1 MSPIRKTI
9 GRIEKFVVYR
19 ILHVDDTPHRLA
31 LGLALGIFVA
41 WTPTI
46 GLQMILVLLLAPLIR
61 ANGRVGVPMVWVSN
75 PLTAALIY
83 YPNYLI
89 GRFLLSMFIERP
101 TPVYSFQRIQD
112 RLEEVRQLGHFFSI
126 EFWQKIGQL
135 ILNVGVVDLIVGSIV
150 AGLIF
155 GLVMYIVSYKFIV
168 WYRTHNPIFKRLLE
182 KRVERREERREKR
195 REENKLN
202 RR

>member
-1 MSPIRKTI
+1 MSPIRKTV
-9 GRIEKFVVYR
+9 RRVEKFIVYR

-75 PLTAALIY
+75 PLTATLIY

-89 GRFLLSMFIERP
+89 GRFLLGVFIERP
-101 TPVYSFQRIQD
+101 TPVYSFERIQD

-135 ILNVGVVDLIVGSIV
+135 VLNVGVVDLIVGSIV

-168 WYRTHNPIFKRLLE
+168 WYRTHNPIFKRLLK
-182 KRVERREERREKR
+182 KRVERREK

>member
-1 MSPIRKTI
+1 MSPIRKTA
-9 GRIEKFVVYR
+9 RRVERFVVYR

-46 GLQMILVLLLAPLIR
+46 GLQMVLVLLLAPFIR

-89 GRFLLSMFIERP
+89 GRFLLGVFIERP
-101 TPVYSFQRIQD
+101 TPVYSFERIQD
-112 RLEEVRQLGHFFSI
+112 RLEEVRQLGHFFSV

-150 AGLIF
+150 AGLVF
-155 GLVMYIVSYKFIV
+155 ALVMYIVSYKFIV
-168 WYRTHNPIFKRLLE
+168 WYRTHNPIFKRRL
-182 KRVERREERREKR
+182 KKQKAERREE
-195 REENKLN
+195 
-202 RR
+202 

>member
-1 MSPIRKTI
+1 MLPIRKTA
-9 GRIEKFVVYR
+9 RRVEKFIVYR

-41 WTPTI
+41 WTPTV
-46 GLQMILVLLLAPLIR
+46 GLQMVLVLLLAPLIR

-89 GRFLLSMFIERP
+89 GRFLLSVFIERP

-112 RLEEVRQLGHFFSI
+112 RLEEIRQLGHFFSV

-135 ILNVGVVDLIVGSIV
+135 VLNVGVVDLIVGSIV
-150 AGLIF
+150 AGLVF

-168 WYRTHNPIFKRLLE
+168 WYRTHNPIFKRLL
-182 KRVERREERREKR
+182 R
-195 REENKLN
+195 N
-202 RR
+202 RRQRVVRKKNSPPGGEG